1 MEHNDPDS
9 RTFSAFICSFSTFA
23 ITTAIFKEVT
33 AIRETLL
40 LLKLSID
47 LCVCVSV

>member
-9 RTFSAFICSFSTFA
+9 RTFFASICLFSTFA

-33 AIRETLL
+33 AIGEPLL
-40 LLKLSID
+40 LFKLSID